1 MLTIALNEYG
11 DFHHLGQ
18 DEENIK
24 TIHFIALV
32 LCTMIW
38 IMNRFRK

>member
-24 TIHFIALV
+24 TIHFIAWCCV
-32 LCTMIW
+32 
-38 IMNRFRK
+38 R